1 MDTFPTPGGDDGYVD
16 DHHDHGVDV
25 DDDDDGDENEHDHD
39 VAVDVGDDHH
49 QACWV

>member
-1 MDTFPTPGGDDGYVD
+1 MDTFPTPGGDDGYV